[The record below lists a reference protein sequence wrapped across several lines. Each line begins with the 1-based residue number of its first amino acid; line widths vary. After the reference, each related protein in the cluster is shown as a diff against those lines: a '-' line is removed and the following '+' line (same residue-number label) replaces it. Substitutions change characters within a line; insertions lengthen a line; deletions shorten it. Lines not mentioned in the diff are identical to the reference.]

1 MDGRSRTARGRG
13 AFAIT
18 AFLSLPY
25 KRGVMAT
32 CVFLTI
38 DTELAWR
45 HHVRGLPVDEIYNR
59 SIEPAGVGLSWQL
72 KKLNDHRLRACFF
85 VDPGPAHVYGIG
97 IVERIVKTILDAGQ
111 DVQLHFHPGWYG
123 GSISNRTASAP
134 KDLIDYSGD
143 EQRILL
149 ARAMDDL
156 MAAGAPAPRAF
167 RAGSYAANDDSLDAL
182 ASLGIVHDSSFNA
195 AWPEVSRIGVP
206 SRTLAPLRHAGLNEF
221 PVGFVEDRGGRA
233 RTLQICALSV
243 EEMQAALE
251 HAVVHD
257 HALVTIVSH
266 SFELATR
273 SGLRRNSGHARRFE
287 WLCGYLADNAGR
299 FVTIDSDGLADVPLD
314 RADQPLAHRRR
325 RWLRRQGEQLWI
337 NEMIES
343 RRGAIAAA
351 AAAAGMAAG
360 IEAL

>member
-1 MDGRSRTARGRG
+1 
-13 AFAIT
+13 
-18 AFLSLPY
+18 
-25 KRGVMAT
+25 MAT
-32 CVFLTI
+32 RVFLTV

-45 HHVRGLPVDEIYNR
+45 HHARGLPIETIYRR

-72 KKLNDHRLRACFF
+72 AKLNEHGLKACFF
-85 VDPGPAHVYGIG
+85 VDPGPAHIYGMG
-97 IVERIVKTILDAGQ
+97 IIERIVGTIIDAGQ

-123 GSISNRTASAP
+123 ASASDRTASAP
-134 KDLIDYSGD
+134 KDLIDYSAN
-143 EQRILL
+143 EQQLLL
-149 ARAMDDL
+149 ARARADL

-195 AWPEVSRIGVP
+195 AWPDVSRISLPPG
-206 SRTLAPLRHAGLNEF
+206 TLAPLRHAGLNEF

-233 RTLQICALSV
+233 RTLQICALST
-243 EEMQAALE
+243 EEMRAALD
-251 HAVVHD
+251 HAVAND
-257 HALVTIVSH
+257 HSLVTIVSH

-287 WLCGYLADNAGR
+287 WLCRYLSANAA
-299 FVTIDSDGLADVPLD
+299 TMPSIDSAGLAEVPLD
-314 RADQPLAHRRR
+314 QDDRPLGHRRR

-360 IEAL
+360 IDAL

>member
-1 MDGRSRTARGRG
+1 
-13 AFAIT
+13 
-18 AFLSLPY
+18 
-25 KRGVMAT
+25 MAT
-32 CVFLTI
+32 RVFLTV

-45 HHVRGLPVDEIYNR
+45 HHVRGLPVDEIYSR
-59 SIEPAGVGLSWQL
+59 SIEPAGVGLGWQL
-72 KKLNDHRLRACFF
+72 ATLNEHRLRACFF
-85 VDPGPAHVYGIG
+85 VDPGPAHIYGIG
-97 IVERIVKTILDAGQ
+97 IVERIVRTILDAGQ

-123 GSISNRTASAP
+123 ASSIDRAASAP
-134 KDLIDYSGD
+134 KDLIEYSGD
-143 EQRILL
+143 EQRIML
-149 ARAMDDL
+149 ARARADL
-156 MAAGAPAPRAF
+156 MAAGAPAPCAF

-182 ASLGIVHDSSFNA
+182 SSLGIIFDSSFNA

-206 SRTLAPLRHAGLNEF
+206 PRTLAPLRHAGLTEF
-221 PVGFVEDRGGRA
+221 PVGFLEDRGGRA

-243 EEMQAALE
+243 EEMRAALD
-251 HAVVHD
+251 HAVVLD

-287 WLCGYLADNAGR
+287 WLCNYLAANSDK
-299 FVTIDSDGLADVPLD
+299 FLTIDSAGLAEVPVD
-314 RADQPLAHRRR
+314 RNDQPLAHRRR

-351 AAAAGMAAG
+351 AAAAGMAAS